1 MIEILILYILSKY
14 DSTIYKVRKLIE
26 EKFFMYASPSLG
38 TINPALKRLETL
50 SCVEFESKMTDGGML
65 SKTYKITPFGL
76 KYLKDAIL
84 SFEFKNKSNVLNNVS
99 ILLCVSDVLEEDE
112 EKKELNKTLL
122 NHLLLLKKEI
132 DDALLNPYNMYEPMQ
147 KAVIKKELLTVES
160 LIEVLQ

>member
-50 SCVEFESKMTDGGML
+50 SCVEFESK
-65 SKTYKITPFGL
+65 
-76 KYLKDAIL
+76 
-84 SFEFKNKSNVLNNVS
+84 NKSNVLNNVS
-99 ILLCVSDVLEEDE
+99 ILHCVSDFLEEDE
-112 EKKELNKTLL
+112 EKKEHNKTLL